1 MAATS
6 ISIFTSK
13 ELQVTVGLL
22 KSIDKDLSREIRR
35 AVKVISTPEWTQE
48 VSANVRNPLQQRV
61 LASNS
66 SVAVGN
72 DNVRLRSGNST
83 RRLSGG
89 GSPATLARAAEFG
102 TDRARVTTYQRR
114 SPKGKTHTV
123 KRRASVQ
130 LPSRSRSG
138 WAVYPAAAE
147 ITPRIASLYAQTTL
161 RTFAETIEK
170 GAKG

>member
-35 AVKVISTPEWTQE
+35 AVKSISTPEWTQE
-48 VSANVRNPLQQRV
+48 VQANVRFPIHQRV

-66 SVAVGN
+66 SVTVGN

-89 GSPATLARAAEFG
+89 ASPSQLARAAEFG
-102 TDRARVTTYQRR
+102 ADRNSLTTYIRT
-114 SPKGKTHTV
+114 SPKGNRHKVTRH
-123 KRRASVQ
+123 ASRQ
-130 LPSRSRSG
+130 LPTRSRSG

-170 GAKG
+170 GGR